1 MNRLLYNHRW
11 NYWRPAAAKPLCAEE
26 PETCFDSTQDFSLT
40 ECAATLVC
48 FFSASKAAIDIMP
61 TPEPIATPVPV
72 NAQRERI
79 ESDAYIA
86 VEELIF
92 AEGFL
97 SVFVLFVWK
106 KSRERRVSQRQIRNL
121 KNKSQRRRVYATDP
135 SSIKRSI
142 HAKQTSNRPFPSRLV
157 KVYNYIIWSGR
168 SSSLL
173 GIKFLSS
180 SLCRKF
186 YSRKTKKKKSETPLL
201 KQQQRERAIAN
212 ASTNSRGRGKRVR
225 DARRK
230 RKRNVLYVGVGEWY
244 SNVCVKVM
252 INSAVGCLS
261 YEEKLHSIQQNK
273 YLIFVEN

>member
-142 HAKQTSNRPFPSRLV
+142 HAKQTYNRPFPSRLL
-157 KVYNYIIWSGR
+157 KVYNYIIWSVR

-173 GIKFLSS
+173 GIFKNFYHRLS
-180 SLCRKF
+180 
-186 YSRKTKKKKSETPLL
+186 
-201 KQQQRERAIAN
+201 AAN
-212 ASTNSRGRGKRVR
+212 FILGKRRKKNPKRRCSNNNNANVPSR
-225 DARRK
+225 TRARIRAVEESASAMPDEK
-230 RKRNVLYVGVGEWY
+230 EKETY
-244 SNVCVKVM
+244 SMWV
-252 INSAVGCLS
+252 
-261 YEEKLHSIQQNK
+261 
-273 YLIFVEN
+273 

>member
-97 SVFVLFVWK
+97 SVLVLFVWK
-106 KSRERRVSQRQIRNL
+106 KRGERRVSQRQMRNL
-121 KNKSQRRRVYATDP
+121 KNKSQRRRVYATDL

-168 SSSLL
+168 SSLFS
-173 GIKFLSS
+173 
-180 SLCRKF
+180 
-186 YSRKTKKKKSETPLL
+186 
-201 KQQQRERAIAN
+201 
-212 ASTNSRGRGKRVR
+212 V
-225 DARRK
+225 
-230 RKRNVLYVGVGEWY
+230 
-244 SNVCVKVM
+244 
-252 INSAVGCLS
+252 
-261 YEEKLHSIQQNK
+261 
-273 YLIFVEN
+273 